1 MDRTRLY
8 RDGVLVRENFPIDDV
23 SECVAEPGAV
33 VWFDLCAPTD
43 AELAKISEELGL
55 HELAVEDALHDRQR
69 PKLDTYDS
77 HLFITV
83 YAARLAERRI
93 DLTELSVFVTENA
106 LVTVRDSDG
115 FDIEGVLRRWDANA
129 AMARHGVAYL
139 LHGLL
144 DHIVDGYFEVLQP
157 LDDQIEELED
167 ELFDGVDGDLR
178 TRHRQTFELR
188 KTLVQFRRLAMPMRE
203 VVGTLLRRGPETVDP
218 VLIPYYQD
226 VYDHILR
233 AAEWTDSLRE
243 LVGNIREAHQNQQ
256 GFKLNEIMKKVTSW
270 AAIIAVPTLITGFY
284 GQNVPYPGSGEP
296 AGFWISTA
304 LIVAGTVLLYR
315 EFRRRDWL

>member
-8 RDGVLVRENFPIDDV
+8 RDGVLVREDFPIDDV
-23 SECVAEPGAV
+23 SECVTEPGAV
-33 VWFDLCAPTD
+33 VWFDLCAPTAAD
-43 AELAKISEELGL
+43 LAKISEELGL

-83 YAARLAERRI
+83 YAARLEERRI
-93 DLTELSVFVTENA
+93 ELTELSVFVTRNA
-106 LVTVRDSDG
+106 LVTVRDSAG

-129 AMARHGVAYL
+129 EMARHGVAYL

-157 LDDQIEELED
+157 LDDQIEALED
-167 ELFDGVDGDLR
+167 ELFDEVNGDLR
-178 TRHRQTFELR
+178 ARHRQTFELR
-188 KTLVQFRRLAMPMRE
+188 KTLVQFRRMAMPMRE
-203 VVGTLLRRGPETVDP
+203 VVGSLLRRGPETVDP

-296 AGFWISTA
+296 VGFWISTA

-315 EFRRRDWL
+315 AFRRRDWL

>member
-8 RDGVLVRENFPIDDV
+8 RDGVLVKENFPIDDV
-23 SECVAEPGAV
+23 SECVGDPGAV
-33 VWFDLCAPTD
+33 VWFDLCEPAD
-43 AELAKISEELGL
+43 GDLAKISEELGL

-69 PKLDTYDS
+69 PKVDAYDG

-83 YAARLAERRI
+83 YAAELVNGEI
-93 DLTELSVFVTENA
+93 EFVELSLFVTGNA
-106 LVTVRDSDG
+106 LVTVRSSAD
-115 FDIEGVLRRWDANA
+115 FDIDEVLRRWDADPE
-129 AMARHGVAYL
+129 MARYGVAYL

-144 DHIVDGYFEVLQP
+144 DHVVDGYFEVLQP
-157 LDDQIEELED
+157 LDAQLEALED
-167 ELFDGVDGDLR
+167 ELFDGGAVDLR
-178 TRHRQTFELR
+178 SRHRETFTLR
-188 KTLVQFRRLAMPMRE
+188 KNLLRFRRLALPVRE
-203 VVGTLLRRGPETVDP
+203 IVGGLIRRGAEMIDP
-218 VLIPYYQD
+218 ALMPYYQD
-226 VYDHILR
+226 VYDHTLR

-296 AGFWISTA
+296 LGFWSSTI
-304 LIVAGTVLLYR
+304 LIILGGLLLYR
-315 EFRRRDWL
+315 AFKKRDWL

>member
-8 RDGVLVRENFPIDDV
+8 RDGALVRENFPIDDV

-33 VWFDLCAPTD
+33 VWFDLCAPTAAD
-43 AELAKISEELGL
+43 LAKISEELGL

-83 YAARLAERRI
+83 YAARLVEGRI
-93 DLTELSVFVTENA
+93 ELTELSVFVTENA
-106 LVTVRDSDG
+106 LVTVRDGAG

-129 AMARHGVAYL
+129 AMARYGVAYL

-157 LDDQIEELED
+157 LDDRIEELED

-178 TRHRQTFELR
+178 ARHRQTFELR
-188 KTLVQFRRLAMPMRE
+188 KTLVQFRRLALPMRE

-243 LVGNIREAHQNQQ
+243 LVGNVREAHQNQQ

-296 AGFWISTA
+296 VGFWVSTA
-304 LIVAGTVLLYR
+304 LIVTGTALLYR
-315 EFRRRDWL
+315 AFRRRDWL

>member
-33 VWFDLCAPTD
+33 VWFDLCAPTAAD
-43 AELAKISEELGL
+43 LAKISEELGL

-83 YAARLAERRI
+83 YAARLVEGRI
-93 DLTELSVFVTENA
+93 ELTELSVFVTENA
-106 LVTVRDSDG
+106 LVTVRDGAG

-129 AMARHGVAYL
+129 AMARYGVAYL

-157 LDDQIEELED
+157 LDDRIEELED

-178 TRHRQTFELR
+178 VRHRQTFELR

-296 AGFWISTA
+296 VGFWVSTA
-304 LIVAGTVLLYR
+304 LIVTGTALLYR
-315 EFRRRDWL
+315 AFRRRDWL